1 MAYQNNSKSELI
13 LNGNILSALL
23 SLIIPM
29 LIGMFAL
36 LVINLVDAYYIGKLG
51 VLELSAISYAFPVLF
66 TLMSFNIGIAI
77 GISATVSKYIGQGDL
92 YKAKKTVSNVM
103 VLIFFLM
110 VLLSILS
117 FLFNNYI
124 FSLLGANGETLQ
136 LINEYMSIWYI
147 GSPFFACLVIGNS
160 VLRANGD
167 SIKPSCII
175 IITSLTNAILD
186 PIFIFGWGPLN
197 AMGIQGAA
205 IATAISYILG
215 MNIMI
220 TIIRNENLLSFPSM
234 KILKLLKFCLPVLV
248 IGLPAA
254 FTMMLSPVVLGYIN
268 KVVSLHG
275 SEAVAAFGVGLRI
288 ESLATVGIIA
298 ISSSLTPFIGQ
309 NLGASK
315 HYRINTAINYSIILS
330 GLWGLVVSI
339 PLLIFQKQ
347 FSNLFSAD
355 ILVKEYLVEY
365 IKIIAISY
373 IFWGW
378 SNIASAAF
386 NGYQKPLT
394 ATFIYLS
401 RLFIITIPLVIIG
414 NYFYGLN
421 GIFLGIMISNILSG
435 ILSIMYVKNSN
446 VLNINYS

>member
-1 MAYQNNSKSELI
+1 MVNKVNSKSELI
-13 LNGNILSALL
+13 INGNILKALL

-29 LIGMFAL
+29 SIGMFSL

-103 VLIFFLM
+103 VLIFLLM
-110 VLLSILS
+110 VLLSIVS
-117 FLFNNYI
+117 FLLNNYI
-124 FSLLGANGETLQ
+124 FSLLGANGETLI

-160 VLRANGD
+160 VLRANGE
-167 SIKPSCII
+167 SIKPSCLII
-175 IITSLTNAILD
+175 IPPLTHAVLD
-186 PIFIFGWGPLN
+186 PILIFGWGPLN
-197 AMGIQGAA
+197 TMGIQGAA
-205 IATAISYILG
+205 IATTISYILG

-220 TIIRNENLLSFPSM
+220 TIIRNENLLSFPSIKFM
-234 KILKLLKFCLPVLV
+234 KLLKFSFPVLV

-254 FTMMLSPVVLGYIN
+254 FTMMLSPIVLGYIN
-268 KVVSLHG
+268 KIVSSHG

-298 ISSSLTPFIGQ
+298 ISSSLTPFRGQ
-309 NLGASK
+309 NFGANK
-315 HYRINTAINYSIILS
+315 HYRINTAINYSVILS
-330 GLWGLVVSI
+330 GIWGLIVAI

-347 FSNLFSAD
+347 FSNLFSTD
-355 ILVKEYLVEY
+355 ILVKGYLIEY
-365 IKIIAISY
+365 IKIISISY

-378 SNIASAAF
+378 SNIASAVF

-394 ATFIYLS
+394 ATLIYLS

-421 GIFLGIMISNILSG
+421 GIFIGIMISNILSG
-435 ILSIMYVKNSN
+435 ILSILYVKNSN
-446 VLNINYS
+446 ILKFYYS

>member
-1 MAYQNNSKSELI
+1 MVNKVNSKSELI
-13 LNGNILSALL
+13 INGNILKALL

-29 LIGMFAL
+29 SIGMFAL

-103 VLIFFLM
+103 ILIFLLM
-110 VLLSILS
+110 VLLSIVS
-117 FLFNNYI
+117 FLLNNYI
-124 FSLLGANGETLQ
+124 FSLLGANGETLI

-167 SIKPSCII
+167 GIKPSCII
-175 IITSLTNAILD
+175 IITSLTNAVLD

-205 IATAISYILG
+205 IATTISYILG

-220 TIIRNENLLSFPSM
+220 TIIRNENLLSFPSI
-234 KILKLLKFCLPVLV
+234 KFIKLLKFSFPVLV

-254 FTMMLSPVVLGYIN
+254 FTMMLSPIVLGYIN
-268 KVVSLHG
+268 KIVSSHG

-309 NLGASK
+309 NFGANK
-315 HYRINTAINYSIILS
+315 HYRIITAINYS
-330 GLWGLVVSI
+330 VV
-339 PLLIFQKQ
+339 
-347 FSNLFSAD
+347 
-355 ILVKEYLVEY
+355 
-365 IKIIAISY
+365 
-373 IFWGW
+373 
-378 SNIASAAF
+378 
-386 NGYQKPLT
+386 
-394 ATFIYLS
+394 
-401 RLFIITIPLVIIG
+401 
-414 NYFYGLN
+414 
-421 GIFLGIMISNILSG
+421 LSG
-435 ILSIMYVKNSN
+435 IWGLIAVSYTHLTLPTS
-446 VLNINYS
+446 

>member
-1 MAYQNNSKSELI
+1 MVNKVNSKSELI
-13 LNGNILSALL
+13 INGNILKALL

-29 LIGMFAL
+29 SIGMFSL

-92 YKAKKTVSNVM
+92 YKAKKTVANVM
-103 VLIFFLM
+103 VLIFLLM
-110 VLLSILS
+110 VLLSIVS
-117 FLFNNYI
+117 FLLNNYI
-124 FSLLGANGETLQ
+124 FFLLGANGETLI

-167 SIKPSCII
+167 SIKPNCII
-175 IITSLTNAILD
+175 IITSLTNAVLD

-205 IATAISYILG
+205 IATTISYILG

-220 TIIRNENLLSFPSM
+220 TIIRNENLLSFPSIKFM
-234 KILKLLKFCLPVLV
+234 KLLKFSFPVLV

-254 FTMMLSPVVLGYIN
+254 FTMMLSPIVLGFIN
-268 KVVSLHG
+268 KIVSSHG

-309 NLGASK
+309 NFGANK
-315 HYRINTAINYSIILS
+315 HYRINTAINYSVVLS
-330 GLWGLVVSI
+330 GIWGLIVAI

-347 FSNLFSAD
+347 LSNLFSTD
-355 ILVKEYLVEY
+355 ILVKGYLIEY
-365 IKIIAISY
+365 IKIISISY

-378 SNIASAAF
+378 SNIASAVF

-394 ATFIYLS
+394 ATLIYLS

-421 GIFLGIMISNILSG
+421 GIFIGIMISNILSG
-435 ILSIMYVKNSN
+435 ILSILYVKNSN
-446 VLNINYS
+446 ILKLYYS

>member
-1 MAYQNNSKSELI
+1 MVNKVNSKSELI
-13 LNGNILSALL
+13 INGNILKALL

-29 LIGMFAL
+29 SIGMFSL

-103 VLIFFLM
+103 ILIFLLM
-110 VLLSILS
+110 VLLSIVS
-117 FLFNNYI
+117 FLLNNYI
-124 FSLLGANGETLQ
+124 FSLLGANGETLI

-167 SIKPSCII
+167 SIKPSFII
-175 IITSLTNAILD
+175 IISSLTNAVLD

-205 IATAISYILG
+205 IATTISYILG

-220 TIIRNENLLSFPSM
+220 TIIRNENLLSFPSIKFM
-234 KILKLLKFCLPVLV
+234 KLLKFSFPVLV

-254 FTMMLSPVVLGYIN
+254 FTMMLSPIVLGYIN
-268 KVVSLHG
+268 KIVSSHG

-309 NLGASK
+309 NFGANK
-315 HYRINTAINYSIILS
+315 HYRINTAINYSVVLS
-330 GLWGLVVSI
+330 GIWGLIVAI

-347 FSNLFSAD
+347 FSNLFSTD
-355 ILVKEYLVEY
+355 ILVKGYLIEY
-365 IKIIAISY
+365 IKIISISY

-378 SNIASAAF
+378 SNIASAVF

-394 ATFIYLS
+394 ATLIYLS

-421 GIFLGIMISNILSG
+421 GIFIGIMISNILSG
-435 ILSIMYVKNSN
+435 ILSILYVKNSN
-446 VLNINYS
+446 ILKFYYS

>member
-1 MAYQNNSKSELI
+1 MVNKVNSKSELI
-13 LNGNILSALL
+13 INGNILKALL

-29 LIGMFAL
+29 SIGMFSL

-103 VLIFFLM
+103 ILIFLLM
-110 VLLSILS
+110 VLLSIVS
-117 FLFNNYI
+117 FLLNNYI
-124 FSLLGANGETLQ
+124 FSLLGAKGETLI

-175 IITSLTNAILD
+175 IIASLTNAVLD

-205 IATAISYILG
+205 IATTISYILG

-220 TIIRNENLLSFPSM
+220 TIIRNENLLSFPSIKFM
-234 KILKLLKFCLPVLV
+234 KLLKFSFPVLV

-254 FTMMLSPVVLGYIN
+254 FTMMLSPIVLGYIN
-268 KVVSLHG
+268 KIVSSHG

-309 NLGASK
+309 NFGANK
-315 HYRINTAINYSIILS
+315 HYRINTAINYSVVLS
-330 GLWGLVVSI
+330 GIWGLIVAI

-347 FSNLFSAD
+347 FSNLFSTD
-355 ILVKEYLVEY
+355 ILVKGYLIEY
-365 IKIIAISY
+365 IKIISISY

-378 SNIASAAF
+378 SNIASAVF

-394 ATFIYLS
+394 ATLIYLS

-421 GIFLGIMISNILSG
+421 GIFIGIMISNILSG
-435 ILSIMYVKNSN
+435 ILSILYVKNSN
-446 VLNINYS
+446 ILKFYYS

>member
-1 MAYQNNSKSELI
+1 MVNKVNSKSELI
-13 LNGNILSALL
+13 INGNILKALL

-29 LIGMFAL
+29 SIGMFSL

-103 VLIFFLM
+103 VLIFLLM
-110 VLLSILS
+110 VLLSIVS
-117 FLFNNYI
+117 FLLNNYI
-124 FSLLGANGETLQ
+124 FSLLGANGETLI

-167 SIKPSCII
+167 SIKPSFII
-175 IITSLTNAILD
+175 IITSLTNAVLD

-205 IATAISYILG
+205 IATTISYILG

-220 TIIRNENLLSFPSM
+220 TIIRNENLLSFPSIKFM
-234 KILKLLKFCLPVLV
+234 KSLKFSFPVLV

-254 FTMMLSPVVLGYIN
+254 FTMMLSPIVLGYIN
-268 KVVSLHG
+268 KIVSSHG

-309 NLGASK
+309 NFGANK
-315 HYRINTAINYSIILS
+315 HYRINTAINYSVVLS
-330 GLWGLVVSI
+330 GIWGLIVAI

-347 FSNLFSAD
+347 FSNLFSTD
-355 ILVKEYLVEY
+355 ILVKGYLIEY
-365 IKIIAISY
+365 IKIISISY

-378 SNIASAAF
+378 SNIASAVF

-394 ATFIYLS
+394 ATLIYLS

-421 GIFLGIMISNILSG
+421 GIFIGIMISNILSG
-435 ILSIMYVKNSN
+435 ILSILYVKNSN
-446 VLNINYS
+446 ILKFYYS

>member
-1 MAYQNNSKSELI
+1 
-13 LNGNILSALL
+13 
-23 SLIIPM
+23 
-29 LIGMFAL
+29 
-36 LVINLVDAYYIGKLG
+36 
-51 VLELSAISYAFPVLF
+51 
-66 TLMSFNIGIAI
+66 
-77 GISATVSKYIGQGDL
+77 
-92 YKAKKTVSNVM
+92 
-103 VLIFFLM
+103 
-110 VLLSILS
+110 
-117 FLFNNYI
+117 
-124 FSLLGANGETLQ
+124 
-136 LINEYMSIWYI
+136 
-147 GSPFFACLVIGNS
+147 
-160 VLRANGD
+160 
-167 SIKPSCII
+167 
-175 IITSLTNAILD
+175 
-186 PIFIFGWGPLN
+186 
-197 AMGIQGAA
+197 
-205 IATAISYILG
+205 
-215 MNIMI
+215 
-220 TIIRNENLLSFPSM
+220 M
-234 KILKLLKFCLPVLV
+234 KILKLLKFCFPVLV

-365 IKIIAISY
+365 IKIISISY

-435 ILSIMYVKNSN
+435 ILSIMYVKSSN
-446 VLNINYS
+446 ILNFNYS

>member
-1 MAYQNNSKSELI
+1 MVNKVNSKSELI
-13 LNGNILSALL
+13 INGNILKALL

-29 LIGMFAL
+29 SIGMFAL

-92 YKAKKTVSNVM
+92 YKAKKTVANVM
-103 VLIFFLM
+103 VLIFLLM
-110 VLLSILS
+110 VLLSIVS
-117 FLFNNYI
+117 FLLNNYI
-124 FSLLGANGETLQ
+124 FSLLGANRETLI

-167 SIKPSCII
+167 SIKPSFII
-175 IITSLTNAILD
+175 IITSLTNAVLD

-205 IATAISYILG
+205 IATTISYILG

-234 KILKLLKFCLPVLV
+234 KILKLLKFCFPVLV

-275 SEAVAAFGVGLRI
+275 SEAVAAYGVGLRI

-365 IKIIAISY
+365 IKIISISY

-435 ILSIMYVKNSN
+435 ILSILYVKNSN
-446 VLNINYS
+446 VLNFNYS

>member
-1 MAYQNNSKSELI
+1 MVNKVNSKSELI
-13 LNGNILSALL
+13 INGNILKALL

-29 LIGMFAL
+29 SIGMFSL

-103 VLIFFLM
+103 ILIFLLM
-110 VLLSILS
+110 VLLSIVS
-117 FLFNNYI
+117 FLLNNYI
-124 FSLLGANGETLQ
+124 FSLLGANGETLI

-160 VLRANGD
+160 VLRANVD

-175 IITSLTNAILD
+175 IITSLTNAVLD

-205 IATAISYILG
+205 IATTISYILG

-220 TIIRNENLLSFPSM
+220 TIIRNENLLSFPSIKFM
-234 KILKLLKFCLPVLV
+234 KLLKFSFPVLV

-254 FTMMLSPVVLGYIN
+254 FTMMLSPIVLGYIN
-268 KVVSLHG
+268 KIVSSHG

-309 NLGASK
+309 NFGANK
-315 HYRINTAINYSIILS
+315 HYRINTAINYSVVLS
-330 GLWGLVVSI
+330 GIWGLIVAI

-347 FSNLFSAD
+347 FSNLFSTD
-355 ILVKEYLVEY
+355 ILVKGYLIEY
-365 IKIIAISY
+365 IKIISISY

-378 SNIASAAF
+378 SNIASAVF

-394 ATFIYLS
+394 ATLIYLS

-421 GIFLGIMISNILSG
+421 GIFIGIMISNILSG
-435 ILSIMYVKNSN
+435 ILSILYVKNSN
-446 VLNINYS
+446 ILKFYYS

>member
-1 MAYQNNSKSELI
+1 MVNKVNSKSELI
-13 LNGNILSALL
+13 INGNILKALL

-29 LIGMFAL
+29 SIGMFSL

-103 VLIFFLM
+103 ILIFLLM

-117 FLFNNYI
+117 FLLNNYI
-124 FSLLGANGETLQ
+124 FSLLGADGETLI

-167 SIKPSCII
+167 SIKPSFII
-175 IITSLTNAILD
+175 IITSLTNAVLD

-205 IATAISYILG
+205 IATTISYILG

-220 TIIRNENLLSFPSM
+220 TIIRNENLLSFPSIKFM
-234 KILKLLKFCLPVLV
+234 KLLKFSFPVLV

-254 FTMMLSPVVLGYIN
+254 FTMMLSPIVLGYIN
-268 KVVSLHG
+268 KIVSSHG

-309 NLGASK
+309 NFGANK
-315 HYRINTAINYSIILS
+315 HYRINTAINYSVVLS
-330 GLWGLVVSI
+330 GIWGLIVAI

-347 FSNLFSAD
+347 FSNLFSTD
-355 ILVKEYLVEY
+355 ILVKGYLIEY
-365 IKIIAISY
+365 IKIISISY

-378 SNIASAAF
+378 SNIASAVF

-394 ATFIYLS
+394 ATLIYLS
-401 RLFIITIPLVIIG
+401 RLFIVTIPLVIIG

-421 GIFLGIMISNILSG
+421 GIFIGIMISNILSG
-435 ILSIMYVKNSN
+435 ILSILYVKNSN
-446 VLNINYS
+446 ILKFYYS